1 MGVPGHSDTAT
12 PDRTPPDLP
21 RVLLIEDDPTVADI
35 VIKYLDRERFAVE
48 HSRDGAEGLHFA
60 IEQKPACIVLD
71 LMLPNLGGLE
81 VCRQL
86 RLVSATPV
94 LMLTARDTEDDRVTG
109 LEVGADD
116 YLAKPFSPRELVAR
130 VKALIRRDQQ
140 LPSDHVKQVAPL
152 QIGSLT
158 IDIARR
164 MVTNSGDEIALTTR
178 EFDLL
183 AHLIANPGVPLS
195 RADLLEA
202 VWGYTFGDPST
213 VTVHVRRLRGK
224 LEIDPSN
231 PELIQTVWGVGYR
244 WAETTNDQTSQDAT
258 HAQERS
264 K

>member
-1 MGVPGHSDTAT
+1 MVPDTA
-12 PDRTPPDLP
+12 
-21 RVLLIEDDPTVADI
+21 VLLIEDDPTVADI
-35 VIKYLDRERFAVE
+35 VTKYLRREGYEVK
-48 HSRDGAEGLHFA
+48 HTRDGADGLNLA
-60 IEQKPACIVLD
+60 LKEPPGCIVLD
-71 LMLPNLGGLE
+71 LMLPSLGGLE

-86 RLVSATPV
+86 RLALAVPV

-130 VKALIRRDQQ
+130 VKALIRRDQ
-140 LPSDHVKQVAPL
+140 LPPSALDDGVEPT
-152 QIGSLT
+152 QIGSLH
-158 IDIARR
+158 IDIGRR
-164 MVTNSGDEIALTTR
+164 LVLREGNEVSLTAR

-183 AHLIANPGVPLS
+183 TYLITHPKQALS

-224 LEIDPSN
+224 LETDPAR

-244 WAETTNDQTSQDAT
+244 WSP
-258 HAQERS
+258 
-264 K
+264 